1 MFTPR
6 SIVAVL
12 QQIDHSLSWDVLTAY
27 FPESGISGT
36 LNDYPDL
43 KNVYAKT
50 GTLRH
55 NHNLSGYWLN
65 SKGER
70 FVFSIMVN
78 HFTAPTAEIRKGI
91 TELITWLQKK
101 VK

>member
-1 MFTPR
+1 M
-6 SIVAVL
+6 
-12 QQIDHSLSWDVLTAY
+12 SWDVLTAY

-36 LNDYPDL
+36 LNGYPDL

-65 SKGER
+65 YKGER

-78 HFTAPTAEIRKGI
+78 HFTAPTDEIRKGI